1 MPISRLRSRTL
12 TSKMFIT
19 PMPPTRMQ
27 IAATHLSTS
36 TKMLIT
42 LLAASICTCM
52 VTVSTARSRL
62 TRITSCAMAAA
73 ACGVTPSGTLRM
85 ISCTLCPIHSQKTA
99 MGKKTA
105 PDAST
110 CDSSLLCAMTPRTQ
124 NGTPETLSSS
134 PGSTSSFSASV
145 APSSTLRAP
154 GCHSAAYRS
163 RPLSTLVPIMSIYSR
178 EHPTST
184 QLSSLR
190 PARASTGA
198 YTCSVAEASSAED
211 SS

>member
-1 MPISRLRSRTL
+1 MMPISRLRSLTL
-12 TSKMFIT
+12 TSRMFIT

-52 VTVSTARSRL
+52 VTASTLMSRL
-62 TRITSCAMAAA
+62 TRITSCAIAAT
-73 ACGVTPSGTLRM
+73 ACGVTPSGTLRI

-99 MGKKTA
+99 MGKNTA

-110 CDSSLLCAMTPRTQ
+110 CDSSLPCAMMPRTHS
-124 NGTPETLSSS
+124 GTPDTLISS
-134 PGSTSSFSASV
+134 PGSTPSFSASA

-163 RPLSTLVPIMSIYSR
+163 RPSRTPVPIRSMYSR

-184 QLSSLR
+184 QLSSRR
-190 PARASTGA
+190 PARAVAGA
-198 YTCSVAEASSAED
+198 
-211 SS
+211 